1 MILLKFIPLYDNT
14 DIDKLDSYLN
24 GCSFCFFATR
34 MFGGAE
40 GYDYAFH
47 LECDT
52 EQQSNLQLGLI
63 LNKFGNLIEFHQVKK
78 GDYSR
83 ARLPMY
89 NIKTIRTV
97 LTGYTLDKR
106 LNRLRHHHLLSR
118 SITSSTPRKLR
129 QRLPHQRHRSRNS
142 TRSQGGK
149 RDASSLHIYI
159 LRQKY
164 GHRPRMGHSLIIR
177 YRHNTIPKQQSRS
190 LSCRVSHGAVGL
202 CRYHKQDHGGED
214 VTPR

>member
-63 LNKFGNLIEFHQVKK
+63 LNKFGNLIEFHQV
-78 GDYSR
+78 G
-83 ARLPMY
+83 
-89 NIKTIRTV
+89 IRKETTRV
-97 LTGYTLDKR
+97 LTSTYVQHKDYTYGLDRIYTRQEIEQAKASPSFEQEYN
-106 LNRLRHHHLLSR
+106 LKY
-118 SITSSTPRKLR
+118 PRKAR
-129 QRLPHQRHRSRNS
+129 QRLPHQRHRSCNS

-177 YRHNTIPKQQSRS
+177 YRHNTVPKQQSRS
-190 LSCRVSHGAVGL
+190 LSCRVSHAACTL
-202 CRYHKQDHGGED
+202 QIS
-214 VTPR
+214 